1 MTANT
6 LLKTKAII
14 TGFFGICML
23 FFYKML
29 MPIYGITLEQSG
41 MMFAQ
46 WSGVTFLGI
55 GLICWFAGNAEKSN
69 LFDGILLSLF
79 VCDACGFFVSL
90 SWQLKG
96 VANALGWS
104 TVLLWL
110 VFAAGLGYFRFI
122 KKDQDM
128 EYTV

>member
-6 LLKTKAII
+6 LLKTKSLI
-14 TGFFGICML
+14 TVFFGICML
-23 FFYKML
+23 FFYKIL
-29 MPIYGITLEQSG
+29 MPMYGITLDQSG
-41 MMFAQ
+41 MMFTQ

-55 GLICWFAGNAEKSN
+55 GLICWFTGNAEKSD

-79 VCDACGFFVSL
+79 ICDSCGFFVSL
-90 SWQLKG
+90 IWQLKG
-96 VANALGWS
+96 VSNALGWS

-110 VFAAGLGYFRFI
+110 VFAIGLGYFRFI
-122 KKDQDM
+122 NNEEV